1 MGISICILI
10 YFGNYLLLVP
20 ILYGSITVM
29 KTALPEEGFQSL
41 EMEQQFKKVYSVLLL
56 VFITCQYELVA
67 SGAKGRFVQ
76 LNSNPQCT
84 LHIVKTVQD

>member
-41 EMEQQFKKVYSVLLL
+41 EMK
-56 VFITCQYELVA
+56 
-67 SGAKGRFVQ
+67 
-76 LNSNPQCT
+76 
-84 LHIVKTVQD
+84 